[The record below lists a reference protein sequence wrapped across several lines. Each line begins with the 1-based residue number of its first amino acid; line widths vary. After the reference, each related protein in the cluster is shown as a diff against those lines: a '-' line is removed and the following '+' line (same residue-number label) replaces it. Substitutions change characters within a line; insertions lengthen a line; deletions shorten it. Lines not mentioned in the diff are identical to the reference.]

1 MTRPFADTTKVEM
14 SYTIAAPRIYQGR
27 IDSLVSKITGFADMI
42 QLTHLKVTTS
52 YV

>member
-1 MTRPFADTTKVEM
+1 M
-14 SYTIAAPRIYQGR
+14 SYAICAPRMYQGR

-42 QLTHLKVTTS
+42 QLTSFKATTS